1 MSAKAALG
9 AAMGRLEAALAGE
22 RERWA
27 LWLPVCLGLGV
38 ALYFALAVEP
48 PLWLGA
54 AGVAAAAVLGVAGRR
69 RPVLLVAA
77 LGLGVVGVGFAV
89 VQWRAV
95 AVAAPMLEKRL
106 GPTSVSGRV
115 VRVETFPGSVRVTL
129 ERPRIGGLDPDRTPR
144 KVRLRLRGRQPA
156 LNPGD
161 WIRLRGVIAPPPAPA
176 APGAFDFQRQSFFR
190 GLGGVGFAYGAATVL
205 ARGGEEGLDALWLG
219 LARVRQHITQRVL
232 SGLEGPAGAVAAAL
246 MTGERSAIPPAVM
259 AAVRDSGLAHL
270 LAISGLHIGLVAGI
284 LFFGLRGALA
294 LVPPL
299 ALRYPIKKWAAAA
312 AIPGAFAYALVAGA
326 TVPSQRA
333 FLMIGLVLLAVLLD
347 RRGLSMRTVA
357 WAAVIIL
364 LLHPESLLG
373 ASFQLSF
380 AAVTALIAGY
390 EVVRGRRRLGG
401 NGPPVIWR
409 RILFYVGGVAL
420 TTLIAGAVTAP
431 FAAYHFNRL
440 AAYGLA
446 ANLIAVPVT
455 ALWIM
460 PWAVAAFLLL
470 PLGLER
476 VALMPL
482 GWGVEIMI
490 RTAETVAAWP
500 GAVTI
505 VPAMPMWGLACVVFG
520 GLWLCLWRRPWRL
533 WGAVGVAVG
542 LASVLLVRPPDVLVD
557 GAGKL
562 LAVRAAAGELWLSSL
577 RTARFSRETWL
588 RRVGQETAAVWPRE
602 GSDAGLALTC
612 DGLGCIYRAKGQV
625 VALVRRPDALL
636 EDCAM
641 ADVIVAVVPVRR
653 RCPSPHTVIDRFDL
667 WRKGGHALWL
677 EEGGAR
683 VETVNGNRGN
693 RPWVV
698 RPKPWK
704 STP

>member
-1 MSAKAALG
+1 
-9 AAMGRLEAALAGE
+9 MGRLETALAGE

-77 LGLGVVGVGFAV
+77 LGLGVVGGGFAV
-89 VQWRAV
+89 VQWRTA

-106 GPTSVSGRV
+106 GPTSVGGRV

-129 ERPRIGGLDPDRTPR
+129 EHPRIGGLAQDRTPE

-161 WIRLRGVIAPPPAPA
+161 WIRLRGVIAPPPPA

-205 ARGGEEGLDALWLG
+205 SRGGDEGLDALWLG
-219 LARVRQHITQRVL
+219 LARVRQHIAQRVL
-232 SGLEGPAGAVAAAL
+232 SSLEGPAGAVAAAL

-326 TVPSQRA
+326 TVPTQRA

-401 NGPPVIWR
+401 DGPPVIWR

-431 FAAYHFNRL
+431 FAVYHFKRCVSCCFK
-440 AAYGLA
+440 
-446 ANLIAVPVT
+446 AV
-455 ALWIM
+455 
-460 PWAVAAFLLL
+460 
-470 PLGLER
+470 
-476 VALMPL
+476 
-482 GWGVEIMI
+482 
-490 RTAETVAAWP
+490 
-500 GAVTI
+500 
-505 VPAMPMWGLACVVFG
+505 C
-520 GLWLCLWRRPWRL
+520 
-533 WGAVGVAVG
+533 
-542 LASVLLVRPPDVLVD
+542 
-557 GAGKL
+557 
-562 LAVRAAAGELWLSSL
+562 LSSPFV
-577 RTARFSRETWL
+577 R
-588 RRVGQETAAVWPRE
+588 
-602 GSDAGLALTC
+602 
-612 DGLGCIYRAKGQV
+612 
-625 VALVRRPDALL
+625 LV
-636 EDCAM
+636 
-641 ADVIVAVVPVRR
+641 
-653 RCPSPHTVIDRFDL
+653 
-667 WRKGGHALWL
+667 
-677 EEGGAR
+677 
-683 VETVNGNRGN
+683 
-693 RPWVV
+693 
-698 RPKPWK
+698 
-704 STP
+704 